1 MSSRASSRRSL
12 RRDRRG
18 VTAVEFAFVGGAFIM
33 LMLGVIECGRYYI
46 TLQSVRLITG
56 EAARKAITQ
65 LNSTIVGG
73 SACSTGAVT
82 GSNGVTLVNSL
93 LTLTPLLNSANWT
106 TAPSITASCP
116 AGAGGVGSVNVS
128 LGYRFNFIVRFLP
141 SGNLTISDS
150 TRLSF

>member
-46 TLQSVRLITG
+46 TVQSVRLITG

-116 AGAGGVGSVNVS
+116 ASTPALNVS
-128 LGYRFNFIVRFLP
+128 SAVMNSARGNP
-141 SGNLTISDS
+141 SSRNAPAKPSP
-150 TRLSF
+150 